1 MKDPYTMMNSVTKS
15 RLYETLAY
23 FLILVFLLIHES
35 GFNLSILRSPAILF
49 SAGLFMLLRYVFEN
63 RERVDFSFY
72 IDTVVFIMLVWAGV
86 VLIHTLFFQSSTG
99 VLTQSLFIFLP
110 LAGLLLNTG
119 RLVHPSRLHRIY
131 ALSTLVFLAG
141 IYHLSGP
148 MLFFQIDPVQLITLF
163 VDQYLVSLFFLFLYF
178 FLPPLI
184 LCIGRGLLESNDI
197 KPFRDFAKVLLPF
210 QSVLYFSH
218 TTLIVTRSTESSRYI
233 LSHYQILMILF
244 LLVMF
249 IGGIIL
255 NKPAYN
261 ESRKRG
267 RKLGIEI
274 FTIVGNYH
282 TGVSYTGLLL
292 ALIGSLWVF
301 NSVTDKTLGGLW
313 FCLSGFFVYNTFQ
326 KKDET

>member
-1 MKDPYTMMNSVTKS
+1 MMSPDTKS

-23 FLILVFLLIHES
+23 LLILAFLLIHES
-35 GFNLSILRSPAILF
+35 GFNISILRSPAIFF
-49 SAGLFMLLRYVFEN
+49 SGGLFMLLKYVFKN
-63 RERVDFSFY
+63 RERVDFSIY
-72 IDTVVFIMLVWAGV
+72 IDTVVFMMLVWVGV
-86 VLIHTLFFQSSTG
+86 VLIHTLFFQTSTG
-99 VLTQSLFIFLP
+99 ILTQSLFIFLP
-110 LAGLLLNTG
+110 LTGLLLNTG
-119 RLVHPSRLHRIY
+119 RLVHPSRLHCIY

-148 MLFFQIDPVQLITLF
+148 MLFFQIDLAQLITLF

-184 LCIGRGLLESNDI
+184 LCIGRGLLETNDI
-197 KPFRDFAKVLLPF
+197 KPFRDFVKVLLPF

-218 TTLIVTRSTESSRYI
+218 TALIITRSTESSRYV

-244 LLVMF
+244 LLIMC

-255 NKPAYN
+255 NKPAYH
-261 ESRKRG
+261 ESRRRG
-267 RKLGIEI
+267 RNLGIEI
-274 FTIVGNYH
+274 FTVIGKYS

-292 ALIGSLWVF
+292 TLIGSLWVF
-301 NSVTDKTLGGLW
+301 SSLTDKILGSLW

-326 KKDET
+326 KKEKI